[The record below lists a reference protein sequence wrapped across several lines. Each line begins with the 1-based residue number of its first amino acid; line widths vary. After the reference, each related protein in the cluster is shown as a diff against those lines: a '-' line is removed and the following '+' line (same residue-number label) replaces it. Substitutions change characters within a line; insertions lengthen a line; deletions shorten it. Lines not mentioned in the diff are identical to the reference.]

1 MKKRILIGVIAL
13 AVFTVA
19 ILVVWQVVKKRNR
32 LPQVISDLVS
42 GKYKKIETRV
52 YVCENGIMTPY
63 VVLDTDNYGDAVLL
77 MRDFAYP
84 QEMMY
89 RDENMYGAG
98 GAYYSG
104 SIVDDFLE
112 KTFYNYFSDGLRGII
127 RESEFKIF
135 TQEYVSAHEVAEG
148 PAMET
153 IRRHVFSLSKM
164 EWGSNLLALKKD
176 DPCYE
181 ADAIKGI
188 QKYAYKCYVWL
199 RSMTYGGE
207 DTYTTVVY
215 DGKIESLRLKSVA
228 LVRPAFTVPRD
239 AKIEPYDGWVSGTQ
253 GFAFSCD
260 KISDWK

>member
-1 MKKRILIGVIAL
+1 MKKRILIGVIVL

-19 ILVVWQVVKKRNR
+19 ILAVWQTVKRRNKP
-32 LPQVISDLVS
+32 PQVISDLVS
-42 GKYKKIETRV
+42 GKYKNIETQV
-52 YVCENGIMTPY
+52 YVCENGVMTPY
-63 VVLDTDNYGDAVLL
+63 VVLDTDNYGDSILL
-77 MRDFAYP
+77 MRAWAYP
-84 QEMMY
+84 EEMMY

-98 GAYYSG
+98 GAYYNG

-112 KTFYNYFSDGLRGII
+112 KTFYNFYSDGLKEII

-135 TQEYVSAHEVAEG
+135 TQEYVSAHEAAEG
-148 PAMET
+148 PTMET

-199 RSMTYGGE
+199 RSETDGAG
-207 DTYTTVVY
+207 DTAATVVY
-215 DGKIESLRLKSVA
+215 DGKISFWHLQDKAQVC
-228 LVRPAFTVPRD
+228 PAFTVPRD

-260 KISDWK
+260 KITDWK

>member
-1 MKKRILIGVIAL
+1 MKKRILIGVIVL

-32 LPQVISDLVS
+32 PPQVISDLVS
-42 GKYKKIETRV
+42 GKYKNIETRV
-52 YVCENGIMTPY
+52 YVCENGVMTPY
-63 VVLDTDNYGDAVLL
+63 VVLDTDNYGDSILL
-77 MRDFAYP
+77 MRAWAYP
-84 QEMMY
+84 EEMMY

-98 GAYYSG
+98 GAYYNG

-112 KTFYNYFSDGLRGII
+112 KTFYNYYSDGLKEII
-127 RESEFKIF
+127 REAEFKIF
-135 TQEYVSAHEVAEG
+135 TQEYVRGHEAAEG
-148 PAMET
+148 PTMET

-164 EWGSNLLALKKD
+164 EWGSNLLALKKN
-176 DPCYE
+176 DPRYE
-181 ADAIKGI
+181 ADAIEGI
-188 QKYAYKCYVWL
+188 QKYVYKDYVWL

-207 DTYTTVVY
+207 DTTATVVY
-215 DGKIESLRLKSVA
+215 DGKIESLRLKEAA

-260 KISDWK
+260 KITDWK

>member
-1 MKKRILIGVIAL
+1 MNL
-13 AVFTVA
+13 AASQTIVSS
-19 ILVVWQVVKKRNR
+19 
-32 LPQVISDLVS
+32 ISHF
-42 GKYKKIETRV
+42 I
-52 YVCENGIMTPY
+52 
-63 VVLDTDNYGDAVLL
+63 
-77 MRDFAYP
+77 
-84 QEMMY
+84 
-89 RDENMYGAG
+89 
-98 GAYYSG
+98 
-104 SIVDDFLE
+104 
-112 KTFYNYFSDGLRGII
+112 LRGTGVCLELII
-127 RESEFKIF
+127 LCFQLFHSD
-135 TQEYVSAHEVAEG
+135 
-148 PAMET
+148 
-153 IRRHVFSLSKM
+153 VFSLSKM

-260 KISDWK
+260 KITDWK

>member
-1 MKKRILIGVIAL
+1 MKKRILIGVIVL

-19 ILVVWQVVKKRNR
+19 ILAVWQTVKRRNKP
-32 LPQVISDLVS
+32 PQVISDLVS
-42 GKYKKIETRV
+42 GKYKNIETQV
-52 YVCENGIMTPY
+52 YVCENGVMTPY
-63 VVLDTDNYGDAVLL
+63 VVLDTDNYGDSILL
-77 MRDFAYP
+77 MRAWAYP
-84 QEMMY
+84 EEMMY

-98 GAYYSG
+98 GAYYNG

-112 KTFYNYFSDGLRGII
+112 KTFYNFYSDGLKEII
-127 RESEFKIF
+127 REAEFKIF

-164 EWGSNLLALKKD
+164 EWGSNLLALKKN

-181 ADAIKGI
+181 ADAINGI

-199 RSMTYGGE
+199 RSETDGAG
-207 DTYTTVVY
+207 DTAATVVY
-215 DGKIESLRLKSVA
+215 DGKIESLRLKESA

-260 KISDWK
+260 KITDWK